1 MRARASVAVAAPIRE
16 PPLPLLPPSLL
27 LLFWFRAAAMA
38 PAEVG
43 AFCTTL
49 VDEEKT
55 TVRCRGLTER
65 TGREAAV
72 PAVEGAE
79 GATLFALAAR
89 YVLTAAPLLLLGFVV
104 LLLVWL

>member
-1 MRARASVAVAAPIRE
+1 MRARASVAAPIRGPPLLL
-16 PPLPLLPPSLL
+16 PPLPLPLL
-27 LLFWFRAAAMA
+27 LLCWFRAAAMA

-49 VDEEKT
+49 VDEEET

-72 PAVEGAE
+72 PALEGAE

-89 YVLTAAPLLLLGFVV
+89 YVLAAAPLLLLGIVV